1 MTKHPKWT
9 VTGFCISLCRIS
21 QQNEENDLIL
31 FLSTTMRPQF
41 IFFLLTFF
49 LFSSSSSLLS
59 SSRSS
64 CTAILRLKW
73 QITEIQNKTLFCIFF
88 FKGVDHYGQMAH
100 RQKKKLRSPP
110 QKKSYY
116 LLASSFCKS
125 FQLLSMN
132 FSA

>member
-21 QQNEENDLIL
+21 HQNEENDLIL

-73 QITEIQNKTLFCIFF
+73 QHTEIQNKTLFCIFF
-88 FKGVDHYGQMAH
+88 FQEVDHYGQMAH

-110 QKKSYY
+110 SKKI
-116 LLASSFCKS
+116 LLPPSF
-125 FQLLSMN
+125 FFLQIFPAALHE
-132 FSA
+132 F

>member
-21 QQNEENDLIL
+21 HQNEENDLIL

-73 QITEIQNKTLFCIFF
+73 QHTEIQNKTLFCIFF
-88 FKGVDHYGQMAH
+88 S
-100 RQKKKLRSPP
+100 RSRPLWTNGTQTEKETEVPPP

>member
-110 QKKSYY
+110 QKI
-116 LLASSFCKS
+116 LLPPSF
-125 FQLLSMN
+125 FFLQIFPAALHE
-132 FSA
+132 F